1 MQTAYEEDSSPF
13 SKDSLLCTCQNGV
26 LTGLDHYAPLR
37 GLKWLVVLSRGAE
50 GALIIAG
57 IAAEKT
63 LYLCQHQQRPPVA
76 KSPFDTWLL
85 LSCICLGTTLLF

>member
-1 MQTAYEEDSSPF
+1 MQTACEEDSSSF
-13 SKDSLLCTCQNGV
+13 SKDSLLRTYQNGV
-26 LTGLDHYAPLR
+26 FTGSDHYAPLR

-50 GALIIAG
+50 GALIVAG

-63 LYLCQHQQRPPVA
+63 LHLCQHQQRRPVA